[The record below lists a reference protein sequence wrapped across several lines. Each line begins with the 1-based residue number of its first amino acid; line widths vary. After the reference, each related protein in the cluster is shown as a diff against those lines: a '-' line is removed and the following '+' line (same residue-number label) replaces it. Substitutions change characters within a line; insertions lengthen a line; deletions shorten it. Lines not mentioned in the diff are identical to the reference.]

1 MRPVWLEIPT
11 TDVEIS
17 KRFYARVLGWEF
29 EVSPSGMTL
38 VKDENGPFG
47 HFWPLKGRLPK
58 RPQVSQYFIVKSVAP
73 VLRRAERY
81 GGEII
86 QPRRKLADGTGW
98 VGEFTDPIGIVWG
111 VHCPK

>member
-1 MRPVWLEIPT
+1 MWLEIPT
-11 TDVEIS
+11 KDIEIS
-17 KRFYARVLGWEF
+17 KRFYAKVLGWTF
-29 EVSPSGMTL
+29 EDAPNGMVL
-38 VKDENGPFG
+38 VKDENGAFG

-58 RPQVSQYFIVKSVAP
+58 RPQVSQYFIVKSVTP
-73 VLRRAERY
+73 VLNKAVRH
-81 GGEII
+81 GGKII